1 MRTNKT
7 KKKSSIRGF
16 LIKIS
21 IAALIGAILGACFG
35 IFYFSDTGRT
45 PVLIS
50 HQLLTSVQPFILPGL
65 ILITILSIGSQ
76 EFYVSRLK
84 KICARIADAEDDLF
98 DQLDFEEEKNGAILL
113 GINIFS
119 QGICIILF
127 AFGYSFDYLK
137 NFFALSACIVFL
149 ICIGYDGCMQ
159 ARYIKLIQK
168 FHPEKNGDVSSRHF
182 REQWL
187 ASCDEAEKEM
197 IYRSAYKSYSNTTKC
212 VAFLLP
218 VTMIAH
224 LLFHT
229 GILAIVVVAFIYL
242 FQSLTY
248 CISCV
253 RVKKSK
259 LQSL

>member
-1 MRTNKT
+1 MNANKA

-35 IFYFSDTGRT
+35 ISHFSDSGKT

-50 HQLLTSVQPFILPGL
+50 PQLTTSVQPFILPGL
-65 ILITILSIGSQ
+65 ILITILSIVSQ

-84 KICARIADAEDDLF
+84 KICAKMADAGDDLF
-98 DQLDFEEEKNGAILL
+98 EQLDFEEEKNGAILL

-137 NFFALSACIVFL
+137 NLFSLNACIVFL
-149 ICIGYDGCMQ
+149 ICTCYNGCTQ

-168 FHPEKNGDVSSRHF
+168 FHPEKNGDVSSLHF

-197 IYRSAYKSYSNTTKC
+197 IYRSAYKSYSGTTKC

-218 VTMIAH
+218 LTMITH

-253 RVKKSK
+253 RVKKSR
-259 LQSL
+259 LRNL